1 MTSIG
6 YLGPQGTYSEEIATR
21 LYAVGEQ
28 QRFRPF
34 VTINAA
40 IQAVAKGQVAA
51 SVVPIEN
58 SLEGSVN
65 ATLDMLA
72 HEVNLYITAEIVA
85 PIRHNL
91 LVKAANKP
99 IEIILSHPQALAQC
113 RQTINRLYPGALLKA
128 VDSTADAA
136 RLVAEGTGNWAA
148 IGSNQAAKN
157 YRLHIAIADLQDSVS
172 NRTRFVCLER
182 EQVTPVA
189 TMPYKTSVVCQIN
202 GAKPGSLCDILQEFA
217 TRGVNLT
224 RIESRPART
233 GLGRYIFFLDIDG
246 SIKDQAVQAA
256 VTAIE
261 HTSLWFKSL
270 GTYSSVCLSDDQ
282 EVVSLP
288 PAISGS

>member
-1 MTSIG
+1 MALVG

-28 QRFRPF
+28 ERFRPF
-34 VTINAA
+34 VTIQAA
-40 IQAVAKGQVAA
+40 IEAVANGQVAS

-72 HEVNLYITAEIVA
+72 HEVDLYITAEMIA

-91 LVKAANKP
+91 LVKTLHQP
-99 IEIILSHPQALAQC
+99 IEFILSHPQALAQC
-113 RQTINRLYPGALLKA
+113 RQTIHRLYPGALLQA

-136 RLVAEGTGNWAA
+136 RLVAEGTGNLAA
-148 IGSNQAAKN
+148 IGSSQAAIN
-157 YRLHIAIADLQDSVS
+157 YCLNIAVADLQDSVS

-182 EQVTPVA
+182 KPVA
-189 TMPYKTSVVCQIN
+189 SVATARCKTSVVCQIN
-202 GAKPGSLCDILQEFA
+202 GERPGSLCDILQEFA

-233 GLGRYIFFLDIDG
+233 GLGTYIFFLDIDG
-246 SIKDQAVQAA
+246 SVNDETVQAA
-256 VTAIE
+256 VAAIQ
-261 HTSLWFKSL
+261 HSSLWFKNL
-270 GTYSSVCLSDDQ
+270 GTYSSFCL
-282 EVVSLP
+282 
-288 PAISGS
+288 